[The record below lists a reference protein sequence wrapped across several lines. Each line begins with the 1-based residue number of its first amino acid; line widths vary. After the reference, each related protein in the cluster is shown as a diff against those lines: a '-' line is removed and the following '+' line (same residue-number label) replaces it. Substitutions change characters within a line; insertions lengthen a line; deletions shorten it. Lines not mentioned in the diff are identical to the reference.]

1 MMIFLSSYLFIPL
14 KRFCNRISFTIQTQ
28 WNISPCKTTTK
39 DYEIFRQKGTLS
51 LLIRDHVGAGVPAN
65 QVREHN

>member
-1 MMIFLSSYLFIPL
+1 MMMS
-14 KRFCNRISFTIQTQ
+14 Q
-28 WNISPCKTTTK
+28 TTTK
-39 DYEIFRQKGTLS
+39 AYEIFRQKGTLS